1 MLLLLW
7 HLHYISHLIS
17 QSEITS
23 SIYLSHQNYLTHL
36 IVSPYFQAFL
46 MSCLSTGT
54 NTPIPSEN
62 FSAKFDH
69 FSQRGNTFFKFWE
82 PFLAFLINS
91 ERAMPQYWRFSPSR
105 WKGNNLDNYE
115 DPEVIADNCVQIS
128 GHLQPPLHL
137 PHVRLQ
143 AGLPG
148 LLALLDGG
156 NPGLRPPPSLHQVR
170 LPHTWDA
177 GTDKRLR
184 RPC

>member
-36 IVSPYFQAFL
+36 NVSPYFQAFL

-69 FSQRGNTFFKFWE
+69 FSQRGNTFFWLWKS
-82 PFLAFLINS
+82 FLTFLINS
-91 ERAMPQYWRFSPSR
+91 ERAMHQCWLFSPSP
-105 WKGNNLDNYE
+105 WKGSNLENDQ
-115 DPEVIADNCVQIS
+115 DTKLIADNCSDIS
-128 GHLQPPLHL
+128 PSAARSTSSPCRTSGGPASSP
-137 PHVRLQ
+137 RS
-143 AGLPG
+143 AGRWLSS
-148 LLALLDGG
+148 
-156 NPGLRPPPSLHQVR
+156 PPSPTFSSPSKTPNSYLGH
-170 LPHTWDA
+170 WDW
-177 GTDKRLR
+177 
-184 RPC
+184 